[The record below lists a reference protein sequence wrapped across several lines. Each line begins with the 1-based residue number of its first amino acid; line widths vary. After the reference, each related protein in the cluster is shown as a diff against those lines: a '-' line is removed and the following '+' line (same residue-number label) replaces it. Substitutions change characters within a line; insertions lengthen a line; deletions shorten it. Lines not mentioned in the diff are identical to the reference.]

1 MNVRPLVVQEENGRK
16 AEGEGEEGELPH
28 GFLVAASKCEGG
40 EVKSNNLLKKDVAAC
55 QSVDV

>member
-1 MNVRPLVVQEENGRK
+1 MNVRPLVVQEENGK
-16 AEGEGEEGELPH
+16 KGEGEGGEGEL

-40 EVKSNNLLKKDVAAC
+40 EVKSNSLLKKDVAAC

>member
-1 MNVRPLVVQEENGRK
+1 MNVRPLVVQEENGK
-16 AEGEGEEGELPH
+16 KGEGEEEGELPH
-28 GFLVAASKCEGG
+28 GFLVAASKFEGE